1 MTDQCSENYGHKMAE
16 GFIRSLPTTSEEYG
30 LLVAA
35 KSGNPAA
42 LDALCKQSANMVFN
56 IARRMMRSN
65 EDAEDIVQ
73 ESFKQ
78 AFIHLKRF
86 KGDSRFSTWLIRIAI
101 NASLMRLRKKR
112 VWREVSLDER
122 LEAKQWP
129 SQPDI
134 QDQRPDPE
142 ELYAQKER
150 SKILSDAID
159 KLAPRTRRAI
169 QLRELDERSTDE
181 TARIVGISKSAV
193 KARLFHG
200 RRELRR
206 MLNSHAMSKG
216 QYRDE
221 APLMTRRPNHN
232 SQIVCGPTGQ
242 GNGEDSNATLSGW
255 R

>member
-1 MTDQCSENYGHKMAE
+1 MTDECSENYGHKVAE
-16 GFIRSLPTTSEEYG
+16 GFIRSLPTASEEYG
-30 LLVAA
+30 FLVAA

-42 LDALCKQSANMVFN
+42 FDTLCKQSANMVFN

-112 VWREVSLDER
+112 AWREVSLDER
-122 LEAKQWP
+122 LETKQRP
-129 SQPDI
+129 SQLDI
-134 QDQRPDPE
+134 QDPRPDPE

-150 SKILSDAID
+150 SKILSGAID
-159 KLAPRTRRAI
+159 KLTPRTRRVI
-169 QLRELDERSTDE
+169 NLRELDEWSTDE

-193 KARLFHG
+193 KARVFHG
-200 RRELRR
+200 RSELRR
-206 MLNSHAMSKG
+206 RLNSHAMSKG

-221 APLMTRRPNHN
+221 APLMSRGPNHN
-232 SQIVCGPTGQ
+232 SQIVCGPTG
-242 GNGEDSNATLSGW
+242 
-255 R
+255 